1 MRSQAAI
8 KAAGI
13 GVASRLSK
21 EAICLQYDDTRLLCT
36 HACKAAHWMC
46 FASQRK
52 DLTAELADVRC
63 TARSWSALLLHA

>member
-1 MRSQAAI
+1 MVQSVRSQAAT

-21 EAICLQYDDTRLLCT
+21 DATCLQYDETRLLCT
-36 HACKAAHWMC
+36 HACRAAHWMC

-52 DLTAELADVRC
+52 DLTAELADVRW
-63 TARSWSALLLHA
+63 TARS